1 MSTLTKKC
9 LIVKA
14 YSCQFLTHEGKS
26 DLRWTI
32 MNKVEA
38 WERKEKMCSGKMDK
52 TMVSISEEQ
61 TTNSSSVRSNMEYTL
76 HRNLPRVHRMIIT

>member
-9 LIVKA
+9 LIIKA

-38 WERKEKMCSGKMDK
+38 WERKEKMYVVERWTRQWS
-52 TMVSISEEQ
+52 VS
-61 TTNSSSVRSNMEYTL
+61 V
-76 HRNLPRVHRMIIT
+76 

>member
-9 LIVKA
+9 LITTA

-38 WERKEKMCSGKMDK
+38 RGRKEKMCVVERRIGQLYQC
-52 TMVSISEEQ
+52 EEQ
-61 TTNSSSVRSNMEYTL
+61 TTNSSGVRSNTEHTVHM
-76 HRNLPRVHRMIIT
+76 NLPGVHRMVII